1 VKTLSSHIAS
11 LFLLLLSSLFLG
23 SSNGDNALLF
33 AQTNPMYYDYSYNH
47 LDWYTMESE
56 HFLVH
61 FQEGNDRSAQVVSR
75 IAEEIYGPI
84 TELYEHKP
92 DEKVSIVLKDREDYS
107 NGAAYFFDNKID
119 IWVPA
124 LDAPLRGTHSWMRNV
139 ITHEFTHIIQ
149 IQVGLKRERRT
160 PATYLQWL
168 SYEKVRRPDVLYGFP
183 NGIASLPFA
192 SLNIPAWLA
201 EGTAQFQRKEL
212 SYDKWD
218 AHRDMILRNRVLS
231 NSYFNLPEMGTFASK
246 TSIERETVY
255 NQGFAFTS
263 YMADRFGE
271 MVLKDI
277 SLALGQDQVFDVAEA
292 IEIATGIPGEQVFEE
307 WIYRLKEEYSM
318 VEAQV
323 NQSPWA
329 ADSAKVSAIEREGFY
344 NFYPRI
350 HPESGTIAYVSNR
363 ERATS
368 RVSLY
373 TRDLN
378 ALAQQEGAVNERTGV
393 EDGTNLSSS
402 AGSSLATGSNLGS
415 ATPIV
420 QDLQAP
426 AYSPAVTGHAH
437 MHELEPQV
445 KFINSSFDWS
455 PSGKQIVYAVNKH
468 NRYGEDY
475 KDLFIH
481 DLSHKTD
488 IRLSQSARLES
499 PAWHPQGLGLVA
511 VQQFKGTQ
519 NLVWAALPDS
529 QSWNEQLANAFEQK
543 KPEILLNEWENWTSF
558 EDGRTIFS
566 PIWHPNGQQ
575 LYGAYAYLGER
586 QLFSLDPED
595 GTFTPLTAANFDL
608 RNPFVDSSGSY
619 LYFSAAP
626 NGRFNIYRVAL
637 NSQGLPI
644 PGRME
649 QLTDVI
655 GGAFMPIEYD
665 DRLYY
670 SEYIANGYTIRS
682 RPIRAISVSENELG
696 FEWLMYDMSR
706 QQPTASTTTAS
717 TTQSTAELVQSSTAQ
732 LSQIN
737 LSPIAALNYFDDS
750 DLTTMPD
757 VAWAYADT
765 GSYSFDLPTIGQPDE
780 RSLRRYTDT
789 YTQTSFFPLIR
800 FDNYTQ
806 LNGRNGQLLKAG
818 QFGDLGQNLWRD
830 MKPGV
835 YMASRDVIDRLSI
848 FGGIMV
854 GLGSKSAGTIGEFF
868 QPSRLTELDRDIF
881 FQAEYRGLPF
891 IQRSWSP
898 TVSVEIFNLHRNV
911 DDGLSITEYPCTS
924 CLPDTARVDIGY
936 EIWQADVYFRS
947 KLSRFSLLE
956 LGIGYS
962 PYRVSTDNFYSREL
976 KAFITGSSS
985 EYFKGTTLSA
995 AYTFNYYHYT
1005 TDSDIAPLGFKGY
1018 LRYQYQPSKLL
1029 EEYEI
1034 KEGSLV
1040 PIFKNSR
1047 NHSTELHLRY
1057 GFRTFGQQAFQARV
1071 RGFSYFNNPKDSFY
1085 TDYVGGFLG
1094 LRSYP
1099 FFAIGGSTTAM
1110 TSLSWFV
1117 PIRKK
1122 MNSQIGPYTLDKM
1135 YARLFFETGNGW
1147 YIGDSKKVP
1156 DKIDSGPSL
1165 KSGIGAELRIATSAY
1180 YLFPIKF
1187 FVSGAYGFDRFS
1199 VELPDDFVTPATG
1212 NRVNY
1217 GGELLFH
1224 FGLTFDFELL

>member
-1 VKTLSSHIAS
+1 MHKSLLYIVS
-11 LFLLLLSSLFLG
+11 LFIALLGRILLG
-23 SSNGDNALLF
+23 SPYWSNSAVF
-33 AQTNPMYYDYSYNH
+33 AQTNPIYYDYSYNH
-47 LDWYTMESE
+47 LDWFTMESE
-56 HFLVH
+56 HFMVH

-84 TELYEHKP
+84 TELYEHEP
-92 DEKVSIVLKDREDYS
+92 DEKVSIILKDREDYS

-119 IWVPA
+119 IWIPA

-149 IQVGLKRERRT
+149 LQVGLKRARRI

-183 NGIASLPFA
+183 NGIASMPFA

-201 EGTAQFQRKEL
+201 EGTAQYQRKEL

-218 AHRDMILRNRVLS
+218 AHRDMVLRIRVLS

-255 NQGFAFTS
+255 NQGFAFTR
-263 YMADRFGE
+263 YMAENFGE
-271 MVLKDI
+271 VVLKDV
-277 SLALGQDQVFDVAEA
+277 SLALGQDQVFDVTEA
-292 IEIATGIPGEQVFEE
+292 IEIATGIPGEQVFED
-307 WIYRLKEEYSM
+307 WISRLKEEYS
-318 VEAQV
+318 VIESQV
-323 NQSPWA
+323 KKSPWA
-329 ADSAKVSAIEREGFY
+329 ADSAEVSEIESDGFF
-344 NFYPRI
+344 NFFPRI

-368 RVSLY
+368 RMSLY
-373 TRDLN
+373 IRKLDAFSEEEDTSYL
-378 ALAQQEGAVNERTGV
+378 GANSGLGAARQIVDNMNE
-393 EDGTNLSSS
+393 LSF
-402 AGSSLATGSNLGS
+402 N
-415 ATPIV
+415 
-420 QDLQAP
+420 
-426 AYSPAVTGHAH
+426 PAVTGHTH
-437 MHELEPQV
+437 IHELKPQV
-445 KFINSSFDWS
+445 KYINTSFDWS
-455 PSGKQIVYAVNKH
+455 PSDKQLVYAVNKH
-468 NRYGEDY
+468 NQYGENY
-475 KDLFIH
+475 RDLFIH
-481 DLSHKTD
+481 DITSKID
-488 IRLSQSARLES
+488 IRLSQSARIES
-499 PAWHPQGLGLVA
+499 PAWHPQGHGLLA
-511 VQQFKGTQ
+511 VQQSKGTQ
-519 NLVWAALPDS
+519 NLVWVSLPDS
-529 QSWNEQLANAFEQK
+529 ANWNEQVAQVIELNS
-543 KPEILLNEWENWTSF
+543 PEIILDDWERLTFF
-558 EDGRTIFS
+558 EDGQTIFS
-566 PIWHPNGQQ
+566 PVWHPNGQRV
-575 LYGAYAYLGER
+575 YGAYAYLGER
-586 QLFSLDPED
+586 QLFSFDLEENA
-595 GTFTPLTAANFDL
+595 FYALTNASFDL
-608 RNPFVDSSGSY
+608 RDPFVDASGSY

-626 NGRFNIYRVAL
+626 NGRFNVYRVAL
-637 NSQGLPI
+637 DSKGFPI

-649 QLTDVI
+649 QLTDVL
-655 GGAFMPIEYD
+655 GGAFMPVEHN

-670 SEYIANGYTIRS
+670 SEYIANGYTLRS
-682 RPIRAISVSENELG
+682 RPIRTVSISKHELG
-696 FEWLMYDMSR
+696 FDWLGHD
-706 QQPTASTTTAS
+706 
-717 TTQSTAELVQSSTAQ
+717 QSSQKSNAQ
-732 LSQIN
+732 LIQPSKVQENQSIP
-737 LSPIAALNYFDDS
+737 SSIAALNYFDDS
-750 DLTTMPD
+750 DLATMPEL
-757 VAWAYADT
+757 AWAYADT
-765 GSYSFDLPTIGQPDE
+765 GSYYFDLPTLGQPDN

-806 LNGRNGQLLKAG
+806 LNGRNEQLLKAS

-868 QPSRLTELDRDIF
+868 QPNRIIELDRDIF

-891 IQRSWSP
+891 IERSWSP

-911 DDGLSITEYPCTS
+911 NDGLSITEYPCTS
-924 CLPDTARVDIGY
+924 CLPDTTRVDIGY
-936 EIWQADVYFRS
+936 EIWQADVYLRS

-956 LGIGYS
+956 IGVGYS

-985 EYFKGTTLSA
+985 EYFKGTTISA
-995 AYTFNYYHYT
+995 AYTFNYYSYS

-1099 FFAIGGSTTAM
+1099 FFAIGGSTTTM

-1147 YIGDSKKVP
+1147 YLGDSNNVP
-1156 DKIDSGPSL
+1156 DKIDSGPRF

>member
-1 VKTLSSHIAS
+1 MKTLFFHIAAS
-11 LFLLLLSSLFLG
+11 LLLLIG
-23 SSNGDNALLF
+23 SSICGAAKIS

-47 LDWYTMESE
+47 LDWFTVESE

-61 FQEGNDRSAQVVSR
+61 FQDGNDRSAQVVSR

-84 TELYEHKP
+84 TELYEHEP

-231 NSYFNLPEMGTFASK
+231 NSHFSLPEMGTFASK
-246 TSIERETVY
+246 TSIEIETVY
-255 NQGFAFTS
+255 NQGFAFTR

-271 MVLKDI
+271 VVLKDI
-277 SLALGQDQVFDVAEA
+277 TLALGQDQVFDVAEA
-292 IEIATGIPGEQVFEE
+292 IEIAIGIPGEQVFEE
-307 WIYRLKEEYSM
+307 WIYSLKEEYSI
-318 VEAQV
+318 VEAQI
-323 NQSPWA
+323 NHSPWA

-373 TRDLN
+373 TRELN
-378 ALAQQEGAVNERTGV
+378 ALAQEEDISNGTGV
-393 EDGTNLSSS
+393 VDGTNLSLST
-402 AGSSLATGSNLGS
+402 GSSSGANSSLGS

-420 QDLQAP
+420 EDLQAP
-426 AYSPAVTGHAH
+426 AFSPAVTGHAH
-437 MHELEPQV
+437 IHELEPQV
-445 KFINSSFDWS
+445 KFINNSFDWS
-455 PSGKQIVYAVNKH
+455 PSGKQLVYSVNKH
-468 NRYGEDY
+468 NQYGEDY
-475 KDLFIH
+475 RDLFIH

-488 IRLSQSARLES
+488 FRISQSARLES

-511 VQQFKGTQ
+511 VQQSKGTQ
-519 NLVWAALPDS
+519 NLVWSTLPDS
-529 QSWNEQLANAFEQK
+529 QSWNEQLANAFEEK
-543 KPEILLNEWENWTSF
+543 KPEILLDEWKNWTSF
-558 EDGRTIFS
+558 EDGRTMFS
-566 PIWHPNGQQ
+566 LIWHPNGQQ

-586 QLFSLDPED
+586 QLFNLDPEN
-595 GTFTPLTAANFDL
+595 GAFTPLTAANFDL
-608 RNPFVDSSGSY
+608 RDPYVDSSGSY

-637 NSQGLPI
+637 NSEGLPI
-644 PGRME
+644 PNRIE
-649 QLTDVI
+649 QLTDVV
-655 GGAFMPIEYD
+655 GGAFMPIEYH

-670 SEYIANGYTIRS
+670 SEYIANRYTIRS
-682 RPIRAISVSENELG
+682 RPIHAISVSEHELG

-706 QQPTASTTTAS
+706 RQDNPQ
-717 TTQSTAELVQSSTAQ
+717 LVQSSNAQ
-732 LSQIN
+732 LNQTN
-737 LSPIAALNYFDDS
+737 VSPIAALNYFDDS

-757 VAWAYADT
+757 IAWAYADT
-765 GSYSFDLPTIGQPDE
+765 GSYSFDLPTIGQPYE
-780 RSLRRYTDT
+780 RSMRRYTDT

-806 LNGRNGQLLKAG
+806 RNGRNGQLLKAR
-818 QFGDLGQNLWRD
+818 QFGDIGQNLWRD

-891 IQRSWSP
+891 IQHSWSP

-911 DDGLSITEYPCTS
+911 DDGLSITEFPCTS
-924 CLPDTARVDIGY
+924 CLPDTTRVDIGY

-956 LGIGYS
+956 IGAGYS

-985 EYFKGTTLSA
+985 EYFKSTTLSA
-995 AYTFNYYHYT
+995 AYTFNYYQYT
-1005 TDSDIAPLGFKGY
+1005 TNSDIAPLGFKGY

-1110 TSLSWFV
+1110 TSLSWFL

-1122 MNSQIGPYTLDKM
+1122 INSQIGPYTLDKM

-1147 YIGDSKKVP
+1147 YLGDSNNVP
-1156 DKIDSGPSL
+1156 DKIYSGPSL

>member
-1 VKTLSSHIAS
+1 MHKSILHITCI
-11 LFLLLLSSLFLG
+11 FLAILG
-23 SSNGDNALLF
+23 SSLLGSSYWGNSAVF
-33 AQTNPMYYDYSYNH
+33 AQTNPMYYDYSHNH
-47 LDWYTMESE
+47 LDWFTMESE
-56 HFLVH
+56 HFMVH

-84 TELYEHKP
+84 TELYEHEP

-119 IWVPA
+119 IWIPA
-124 LDAPLRGTHSWMRNV
+124 LDAPLRGTHRWMRNV

-168 SYEKVRRPDVLYGFP
+168 SYENVRRPDVLYGFP

-201 EGTAQFQRKEL
+201 EGTAQYQRKEL

-218 AHRDMILRNRVLS
+218 AHRDMVLRNRVLS
-231 NSYFNLPEMGTFASK
+231 DSYFNLPEMGTFASK

-255 NQGFAFTS
+255 NQGFAFTR
-263 YMADRFGE
+263 YMAERFGE
-271 MVLKDI
+271 VVLKDL

-292 IEIATGIPGEQVFEE
+292 IEITTSIPGEQVFED
-307 WIYRLKEEYSM
+307 WIKQLKEEYS
-318 VEAQV
+318 VIESQV

-329 ADSAKVSAIEREGFY
+329 RDNAEVWAVESGGFF
-344 NFYPRI
+344 NFFPRI
-350 HPESGTIAYVSNR
+350 HPESAAIAYVSNR

-373 TRDLN
+373 IRTLDSLHQGQN
-378 ALAQQEGAVNERTGV
+378 ASGLGA
-393 EDGTNLSSS
+393 D
-402 AGSSLATGSNLGS
+402 SSLGTDSSLGAARS
-415 ATPIV
+415 IV
-420 QDLQAP
+420 DNMNEP
-426 AYSPAVTGHAH
+426 SFSPAVTGHAH

-445 KFINSSFDWS
+445 NYINTSFDWS
-455 PSGKQIVYAVNKH
+455 PSGKQLVYAVNKH

-475 KDLFIH
+475 RDIFIH
-481 DLSHKTD
+481 DLTSKTD
-488 IRLSQSARLES
+488 IRLSQSARVEA
-499 PAWHPQGLGLVA
+499 PAWHPQGHGLLA
-511 VQQFKGTQ
+511 VQQSKGTQ
-519 NLVWAALPDS
+519 NLVWASLPDS
-529 QSWNEQLANAFEQK
+529 TNWNEQIAQAIESNS
-543 KPEILLNEWENWTSF
+543 PEIILDEWEKWTSF
-558 EDGRTIFS
+558 EDGQTIFS
-566 PIWHPNGQQ
+566 PVWHPNGQRV
-575 LYGAYAYLGER
+575 YGAYAYLGER
-586 QLFSLDPED
+586 QLFSFDTEENA
-595 GTFTPLTAANFDL
+595 FHALTDASFDL
-608 RNPFVDSSGSY
+608 RDPYVDATGSY

-626 NGRFNIYRVAL
+626 TGRFNLYRVAL
-637 NSQGLPI
+637 DSKGFPV
-644 PGRME
+644 PDRMQ
-649 QLTDVI
+649 QLTDVL
-655 GGAFMPIEYD
+655 GGAFMPVEYKG
-665 DRLYY
+665 RLYY
-670 SEYIANGYTIRS
+670 SEYVANGYTLRS
-682 RPIRAISVSENELG
+682 RPIRAVSISEDQLG
-696 FEWLMYDMSR
+696 FIWLGYNKGS
-706 QQPTASTTTAS
+706 QQPN
-717 TTQSTAELVQSSTAQ
+717 AQ
-732 LSQIN
+732 LNEPVRVLQNQPN
-737 LSPIAALNYFDDS
+737 LSAIAALNYVDDS
-750 DLTTMPD
+750 DLATMPEI
-757 VAWAYADT
+757 AWAYADT
-765 GSYSFDLPTIGQPDE
+765 GSFSFELPTVGQPDE

-868 QPSRLTELDRDIF
+868 QPGRIIELDRDIF

-936 EIWQADVYFRS
+936 EIWQADLYLRS

-956 LGIGYS
+956 LGVGYS

-995 AYTFNYYHYT
+995 AYIFNYYSYS

-1147 YIGDSKKVP
+1147 YLGDSNKVP
-1156 DKIDSGPSL
+1156 DKIDSGARL